1 VLGEHGVVAGVAC
14 LTSPDLVFRSW
25 EARGQPGARSTSA
38 IAEDLLPAA
47 YPTPLVAVLDGHPHT
62 LSFLAGVRGDRIR
75 CLGVREFGQSSSLED
90 AYALHG
96 MDCPAAVDAALSLLG
111 Q

>member
-1 VLGEHGVVAGVAC
+1 
-14 LTSPDLVFRSW
+14 
-25 EARGQPGARSTSA
+25 
-38 IAEDLLPAA
+38 
-47 YPTPLVAVLDGHPHT
+47 
-62 LSFLAGVRGDRIR
+62 
-75 CLGVREFGQSSSLED
+75 VREFGQSSSLED